1 MDTDRAERTM
11 EQRKDAAGLAHR
23 ELSERIIG
31 AFYATYSELGYG
43 FLESVYENAFAIQL
57 EEAGLL
63 VRRQHPIV
71 VRFRDQVVGEFRAD
85 LLVEDLIIVE
95 IKSASSLASIH
106 EAQLI
111 NYLKATGIRIG
122 LLVNFGPRPQFRRR
136 VF

>member
-1 MDTDRAERTM
+1 M

-23 ELSERIIG
+23 ELSERVIG

-57 EEAGLL
+57 AEAGLL

-71 VRFRDQVVGEFRAD
+71 VRFRDLVVGEFRAD

>member
-1 MDTDRAERTM
+1 M

>member
-1 MDTDRAERTM
+1 M

-23 ELSERIIG
+23 ELSERVIG

-57 EEAGLL
+57 AEAGLL

>member
-1 MDTDRAERTM
+1 M

-23 ELSERIIG
+23 ELSERVIG

-111 NYLKATGIRIG
+111 NSLKATGIRIG